1 MANQLWVLQK
11 KAQIEQLSALLAFLL
26 PNANKDE
33 RSDMLAF
40 FLESL
45 VIARGMQVGRGT
57 DTTFFRKHRSFRVSN
72 NRLVSK
78 FFQESM

>member
-57 DTTFFRKHRSFRVSN
+57 DTTSFGKHRSFRVSN
-72 NRLVSK
+72 NRQC
-78 FFQESM
+78 F